1 MKVSIFQITL
11 LFLFKISIA
20 FEETEENKYFKIKT
34 ESENYNLYSLAKN
47 KNQYKF
53 LNIQIIFSNIL
64 SSNSYISLLDENNK
78 TLFQTDVVSTR
89 NFIIN
94 IEEHVE
100 SILTFNA
107 TSPEMYVQY
116 QYIEKNKDLILPSG
130 KIYDLNLNTNS
141 ISFGL
146 IPVLNNTETKYDL
159 YYLGKNNYNNTY
171 EKFIFS
177 LNNQP
182 IGSIKQ
188 NITNKSNLNFN
199 EIQNDIGY
207 YFIKGNNIN
216 ELSYTYFYE
225 SILINISN
233 TIDNVF
239 FYITKKSNVYSFY
252 NINDT
257 NKNNFLNFQIFTKQ
271 KNDYSNFILLNEK
284 NESICNLIINNE
296 KQFQIDIKSQNK
308 VKMKTNSTQILI
320 QYQYIEK
327 NPGLSEIK
335 GKLISIDSRTN
346 DNSINFEITPINNYS
361 NTTYE
366 LYFSKE
372 NISNETYDKLE
383 YSLNHAPISTIT
395 IFGIEKV
402 ILNFK
407 YNITSDKEITEKGF
421 AFIKAK
427 NINETNYIYFYGIVE
442 ASIHYTTTDNSN
454 SRKTLLI
461 IIIIIISLLLI
472 LTVLFVLRSKNI
484 ICKKELTVNIDEEL
498 IEKNN

>member
-1 MKVSIFQITL
+1 MKVSIFQVTL

-20 FEETEENKYFKIKT
+20 SEETEENKYFKIKT

-327 NPGLSEIK
+327 KS
-335 GKLISIDSRTN
+335 
-346 DNSINFEITPINNYS
+346 
-361 NTTYE
+361 
-366 LYFSKE
+366 
-372 NISNETYDKLE
+372 
-383 YSLNHAPISTIT
+383 
-395 IFGIEKV
+395 
-402 ILNFK
+402 
-407 YNITSDKEITEKGF
+407 
-421 AFIKAK
+421 
-427 NINETNYIYFYGIVE
+427 
-442 ASIHYTTTDNSN
+442 
-454 SRKTLLI
+454 
-461 IIIIIISLLLI
+461 
-472 LTVLFVLRSKNI
+472 
-484 ICKKELTVNIDEEL
+484 
-498 IEKNN
+498 